1 MSNTKAQNTK
11 AINEAVTGFYSKGV
25 SLDDTAMSLTQHGIG
40 FSAIQETISSVGI
53 KLGLVLT
60 DEKIKDRVVTHIK
73 GKVISHFL
81 DVVELAKSI
90 DLAQLSDNEK
100 QQAII
105 DYSGVSKSVV
115 KEPAKFKQFHNSGN
129 HGKIATWVKSNP
141 DFTAKELHDSGLIT
155 APNASAYYDE
165 FLAYREF
172 FKA

>member
-1 MSNTKAQNTK
+1 MTTKAQNKK
-11 AINEAVTGFYSKGV
+11 AIELAVTAFFTKGV

-40 FSAIQETISSVGI
+40 FSAIQDTIQSVGV
-53 KLGLVLT
+53 LLDLVLT
-60 DEKIKDRVVTHIK
+60 PEKIKERVVTHIK
-73 GKVISHFL
+73 GKTISHFL
-81 DVVELAKSI
+81 DVCQLAKSV

-105 DYSGVSKSVV
+105 EFSGVSKSIV

-129 HGKIATWVKSNP
+129 HGKIATWIKAHP
-141 DFTAKELHDSGLIT
+141 EFTAHDLHESGLIT

-172 FKA
+172 FRA

>member
-1 MSNTKAQNTK
+1 MSISKNQK

-60 DEKIKDRVVTHIK
+60 EEKIKEKVEAHIK
-73 GKVISHFL
+73 GKTISHFL
-81 DVVELAKSI
+81 DIVTLAKSI
-90 DLAQLSDNEK
+90 DLAQLSPNEK

-105 DYSGVSKSVV
+105 EFSGISKSVV

-129 HGKIATWVKSNP
+129 HGKIASWIKSHP
-141 DFTAKELHDSGLIT
+141 DFTAKELHESGLIT

-172 FKA
+172 YTA